1 MSQMQYFYSDVV
13 RMLGKNKW
21 RIIILFLSR
30 IFAGVFWYRVD
41 RGLFLLIGNKY
52 RFFRILLSPIFYL
65 VQAYSNID
73 IHYESDIGPGLLILH
88 SSGGIVISGNAKIG
102 KNLTLSGG
110 NIIGLNKNTTSTQFI
125 IGDGCYLG
133 ANACVIGP
141 LLLGNR
147 INIGACACVV
157 KSFLDDNLTLVGVPA
172 KVLMNEIHEG

>member
-1 MSQMQYFYSDVV
+1 MKQIRYFYADVL

-21 RIIILFLSR
+21 RILILFLSR

-41 RGLFLLIGNKY
+41 RSLFLMIGKNY
-52 RFFRILLSPIFYL
+52 RFFRALLSPVFYL

-88 SSGGIVISGNAKIG
+88 SSGGIVISGNARIG

-110 NIIGLNKNTTSTQFI
+110 NIIGLNKNSTSTEFR

-141 LLLGNR
+141 LVLGNKA
-147 INIGACACVV
+147 NVGACACVV
-157 KSFLDDNLTLVGVPA
+157 KSFLDDNLILAGVPA
-172 KVLMNEIHEG
+172 KVLVNEIDE

>member
-1 MSQMQYFYSDVV
+1 MSQMRYFHSDVV
-13 RMLGKNKW
+13 KMLGKNKW

-52 RFFRILLSPIFYL
+52 RFFRILLSPVFYL

-73 IHYESDIGPGLLILH
+73 IHYKSDIGPGLLILH
-88 SSGGIVISGNAKIG
+88 SSAGIVISGNVKIG
-102 KNLTLSGG
+102 RDLTLSGG
-110 NIIGLNKNTTSTQFI
+110 NTIGLNKNSTSAEFV
-125 IGDGCYLG
+125 IGNSCYLG

-141 LLLGNR
+141 LVLGNR

-172 KVLMNEIHEG
+172 QVLNNES

>member
-1 MSQMQYFYSDVV
+1 MKQVRYFYADVL

-21 RIIILFLSR
+21 RILILFLSR

-41 RGLFLLIGNKY
+41 RSLFLMMGKNY
-52 RFFRILLSPIFYL
+52 RFFRILLSPVFYL

-88 SSGGIVISGNAKIG
+88 SSGGIVISGNARIG

-110 NIIGLNKNTTSTQFI
+110 NIIGLNKNSTSTEFR

-141 LLLGNR
+141 LVLGNKA
-147 INIGACACVV
+147 NVGACACVV
-157 KSFLDDNLTLVGVPA
+157 KSFFDDNLTLVGVPA
-172 KVLMNEIHEG
+172 KVLMNEIDE